1 MRYLSERQFLTS
13 EVGLFPKNAHSRA
26 AAIALLILPTVA
38 LAKVSRMPA
47 PSQAALREKIVS
59 YLREYGYFTPEV
71 QVEASPL
78 ESSQNPGY
86 YECQLAESANG
97 KSSSETVSVSKNGR
111 LLARSAMYF
120 LGPNPKAGLLSSIRD
135 RFKLGTE
142 WQLSAGPLTPSAV
155 PGFYQCQV
163 TAERNGSKDSQPF
176 YVTEDRRFAV
186 LGPIFIMRTA
196 KENESLINLRNQPH
210 SGPLNAPVTIVE
222 YADLECPMCG
232 HLQPFLENQLLPR
245 YGNKVCLVY
254 KDFPLPEHDWSR
266 EAAIANQCAYEIN
279 PGAFAAYRTS
289 IFANQAGIN
298 AANVRDRLLSL
309 GEQAGIDRLRLASC
323 LDSKASLARI
333 QADYAEAVKLQV
345 NFTPTCFING
355 HPVVGAAPPEAYYKV
370 IDGLLAKAK

>member
-1 MRYLSERQFLTS
+1 MRSKYAYSW
-13 EVGLFPKNAHSRA
+13 A
-26 AAIALLILPTVA
+26 AAVALLILPAASLATVTHMPPP
-38 LAKVSRMPA
+38 SR
-47 PSQAALREKIVS
+47 AALRQKIVS

-71 QVEASPL
+71 QVQASPL

-97 KSSSETVSVSKNGR
+97 KSSSETVSISKNGR

-120 LGPNPKAGLLSSIRD
+120 LGPNPKNGLLSSIRD
-135 RFKLGTE
+135 RFKMGTE
-142 WQLSAGPLTPSAV
+142 WQLSAGPLEPSPV
-155 PGFYQCQV
+155 PGFYQCKV
-163 TAERNGSKDSQPF
+163 TAERNGRKDSQAF

-186 LGPIFIMRTA
+186 LGPIFIMRTP
-196 KENESLINLRNQPH
+196 KENVSLMNLRNQPH

-232 HLQPFLENQLLPR
+232 HLQPFLENELLPR
-245 YGNKVCLVY
+245 YGNKVCLIY

-266 EAAIANQCAYEIN
+266 EAAIANQCAYTID
-279 PGAFAAYRTS
+279 PGAFASYRTS

-298 AANVRDRLLSL
+298 VTNVRDRLLSL
-309 GEQAGIDRLRLASC
+309 GEQAGIDRLRLAAC
-323 LDSKASLARI
+323 LDAKSSLPRV
-333 QADYAEAVKLQV
+333 QADYEEAVKLQV